1 MTNLG
6 QDVKF
11 GARML
16 VKNPGFTVV
25 AALSLALGIGAN
37 TAIFSLVDAVLL
49 RPLNFQDPDRLCII
63 WEDATSI
70 GFPRNTPAPANY
82 ADWKSQNQ
90 SFETIAA
97 LTWSSYSLTGDGFP
111 EKVQAQLV
119 TADFLPMLGVVP
131 LHGRFFLPQEDQPGS
146 NDVAILSYGLW
157 QRRYG
162 GDLDLIGKDILL
174 DDRKITIVGIMP
186 MGFQF
191 LEDTEGAGGGGID
204 LWKPAAF
211 TPQQLNNRG
220 SHYLTVA
227 GRLKPGVSLAQ
238 ARSDIDTITAR
249 IAADHPDH
257 AKDLRANVFSI
268 RDQLTGGVRP
278 ALLVLLAAVAMVLL
292 IACAN
297 VANLQLSRS
306 AARAKE
312 IAIRGAL
319 GASRWRLARQM
330 LTESLLLSGIGALL
344 GLLLARL
351 SFGFLKNLV
360 PGTIALSTG
369 LTLNYQVL
377 AFTLLVSTVAG
388 VLFGLAPARRTSRM
402 DLNECLKTGGRG
414 GSTAGRGLRRI
425 LVVSEVSIALLLLV
439 GAGLLIRTFVNLQ
452 RLDLGFRP
460 ENVLAVRTALPFNKY
475 EKLAKRAAFYTDV
488 LERVQKLPGVTSAG
502 YSTAVPL
509 TWKGGTTG
517 FVVEDH
523 PVPTFDPDAM
533 FRQISSDYFRAIGTP
548 LRRGRFFD
556 IHDGADTL
564 SVGIINE
571 TMARQFWE
579 GQDPIGTRFSIDN
592 GPEGQRRWVTV
603 VGIVADVS
611 EMGLQAPPK
620 AEMYFPYQQ
629 TNVLWTS
636 PRDLVIH
643 TSGDPMALGSAVRSQ
658 VWSVDPS
665 QPISNVRLLSD
676 ILSGELV
683 QQRLGTVLLA
693 VFAGLAL
700 LLASIGIYG
709 VLSYGVAQRTQ
720 EIGVRMALGA
730 TRARVLRLV
739 IADAVILSAAGIG
752 LGLAGAFGLTRLM
765 ATLLFGISTTDPLTF
780 ASVPAILVMVSLL
793 ASYVPARRAT
803 RVDPIDAVRYE

>member
-1 MTNLG
+1 
-6 QDVKF
+6 
-11 GARML
+11 ML
-16 VKNPGFTVV
+16 AKNPGFTIV
-25 AALSLALGIGAN
+25 ATLSLAFGIGAN

-49 RPLNFQDPDRLCII
+49 RPLNFQDPDRLCVI

-90 SFETIAA
+90 TFETIAA
-97 LTWSSYSLTGDGFP
+97 LTWSSYSLTGDGSP
-111 EKVQAQLV
+111 EKIQAQLA
-119 TADFLPMLGVVP
+119 TADFLPMLGVAP

-146 NDVAILSYGLW
+146 NNVAILSYGLW

-162 GDLDLIGKDILL
+162 GDPDMIGKDILL
-174 DDRKITIVGIMP
+174 DDRKTTIVGIMP

-191 LEDTEGAGGGGID
+191 LDDTEGAGGGVD

-227 GRLKPGVSLAQ
+227 GRLKPGVTLAQ

-306 AARAKE
+306 AARTKE

-330 LTESLLLSGIGALL
+330 LTESLLLSGAGALL
-344 GLLLARL
+344 GMLLARV
-351 SFGFLKNLV
+351 SFGFLRNLV
-360 PGTIALSTG
+360 PGTIALSMG
-369 LTLNYQVL
+369 LSLNYQVL
-377 AFTLLVSTVAG
+377 AFTLLVSIAAG
-388 VLFGLAPARRTSRM
+388 VLFGLAPARHTRRI
-402 DLNECLKTGGRG
+402 DLNESLKTGGRG

-425 LVVSEVSIALLLLV
+425 LVISEVSIALLLLIA
-439 GAGLLIRTFVNLQ
+439 AGLLIRTFVNLQ

-475 EKLAKRAAFYTDV
+475 GKLATRVAFYTDV
-488 LERVQKLPGVTSAG
+488 LERVQKLPGVISAA

-509 TWKGGTTG
+509 TWKGGTNS

-533 FRQISSDYFRAIGTP
+533 FRQISPDYFRAIGTP
-548 LRRGRFFD
+548 LRRGRSFD
-556 IHDGADTL
+556 THDGADTL
-564 SVGIINE
+564 PVGIINE

-592 GPEGQRRWVTV
+592 GRDGLRRWVTV
-603 VGIVADVS
+603 VGIVANVS

-629 TNVLWTS
+629 TDVLWNS

-643 TSGDPMALGSAVRSQ
+643 TSGDPMALASAVRSQ

-665 QPISNVRLLSD
+665 QPVSNVRPLTD

-739 IADAVILSAAGIG
+739 VADAVILSAAGIG
-752 LGLAGAFGLTRLM
+752 LGLVAAFGLTRLM
-765 ATLLFGISTTDPLTF
+765 AALLFGISSTDPLTF
-780 ASVPAILVMVSLL
+780 ASVPLILVMVSLL
-793 ASYVPARRAT
+793 AGYIPARRAT